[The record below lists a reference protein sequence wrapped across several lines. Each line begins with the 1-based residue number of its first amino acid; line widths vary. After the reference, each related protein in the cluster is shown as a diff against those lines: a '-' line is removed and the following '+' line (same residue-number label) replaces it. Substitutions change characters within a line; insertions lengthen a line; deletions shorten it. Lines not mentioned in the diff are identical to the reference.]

1 MSSTN
6 KADWVVSHIDENGVY
21 NGDVNGDVIST
32 LTTVIGTLD
41 LSDGDF
47 DSVTILLSGS
57 AVVSNWIPEQN
68 KVYQLTATSSTGVSL
83 GGTLKFEGS
92 DVNAAFDAGDSLS
105 VIRTSSSNTLIVMY
119 NNGVV
124 FS

>member
-68 KVYQLTATSSTGVSL
+68 KVYQLTATSTAGVSL
-83 GGTLKFEGS
+83 GGTLKFE
-92 DVNAAFDAGDSLS
+92 D
-105 VIRTSSSNTLIVMY
+105 
-119 NNGVV
+119 
-124 FS
+124 